1 MANAVAVDLPFLR
14 GGFRDTPM
22 KDYQFKGNF
31 LYYVRLIKRLYEKSL
46 ADAAERCGLTLPE
59 ADVLS
64 FLREN
69 PEFDTARDVA
79 LYREVSRA
87 YVSKAVELLATRG
100 YITITQDKEDR
111 RLQHLTIAAPAKEAA
126 DTLHSAQFAFYD
138 KVTEGLSAEEI
149 FAMLS
154 AIEKCAGNLED

>member
-1 MANAVAVDLPFLR
+1 MI
-14 GGFRDTPM
+14 
-22 KDYQFKGNF
+22 DYKFQGNF
-31 LYYVRLIKRLYEKSL
+31 LYYVRLIKRMYENTL
-46 ADAAERCGLTLPE
+46 AEAAGRCGLTLPE

-87 YVSKAVELLATRG
+87 YVSKAVELLAGRG
-100 YITITQDKEDR
+100 YIEIRQDKADR
-111 RLQHLTIAAPAKEAA
+111 RLQHLLITEEARQA
-126 DTLHSAQFAFYD
+126 TEILHEAQFAFYG
-138 KVTEGLSAEEI
+138 KVTKGLTAEEL

-154 AIEKCAGNLED
+154 AIEKCAGNLVAEGDQ

>member
-1 MANAVAVDLPFLR
+1 MI
-14 GGFRDTPM
+14 
-22 KDYQFKGNF
+22 DYKFQGNF
-31 LYYVRLIKRLYEKSL
+31 LYYVRLVKRMYERIL
-46 ADAAERCGLTLPE
+46 AEAAARCGLSLPE

-87 YVSKAVELLATRG
+87 YISKAVELLAGRG
-100 YITITQDKEDR
+100 YVEIVQDKADR
-111 RLQHLTIAAPAKEAA
+111 RLQHLFITEKARAAAEI
-126 DTLHSAQFAFYD
+126 LHEAQFAFYD
-138 KVTEGLSAEEI
+138 KVTKGLSPEEL

-154 AIEKCAGNLED
+154 AIEKCAGNLVAEST

>member
-1 MANAVAVDLPFLR
+1 MI
-14 GGFRDTPM
+14 
-22 KDYQFKGNF
+22 DYKFQGNF
-31 LYYVRLIKRLYEKSL
+31 LYYVRLIKRLYERTLSG
-46 ADAAERCGLTLPE
+46 AAGRCGLSLPE

-87 YVSKAVELLATRG
+87 YVSKAVEALAQRG
-100 YITITQDKEDR
+100 YVEIVQDRADR
-111 RLQHLTIAAPAKEAA
+111 RLQHLRVTDSAREAA
-126 DTLHSAQFAFYD
+126 EILHGAQLAFYD
-138 KVTEGLSAEEI
+138 KVTAGLSAEEL

-154 AIEKCAGNLED
+154 AMEKCAVNL